1 MFSFTQ
7 EEEKNS
13 RDFSWNDFITAVIKK
28 KGEISLKKLHK
39 LTLAEFAN
47 YKRPIKAEDRVFK
60 KLDKKLRAMNDI
72 QIVKE
77 KVSFKSSQHL
87 VIKCLNLLYCRQF
100 SLGAALVMIV
110 CNNMLFK
117 YWSNLCASKKK
128 FNCEDSFTVQNII

>member
-77 KVSFKSSQHL
+77 KVSFKSS
-87 VIKCLNLLYCRQF
+87 
-100 SLGAALVMIV
+100 
-110 CNNMLFK
+110 
-117 YWSNLCASKKK
+117 
-128 FNCEDSFTVQNII
+128 

>member
-1 MFSFTQ
+1 MFSFIQ
-7 EEEKNS
+7 EVEKNA
-13 RDFSWNDFITAVIKK
+13 RDFSWPEFITAVIKK
-28 KGEISLKKLHK
+28 KGEISLKKMRK
-39 LTLAEFAN
+39 LALAEFAKYN
-47 YKRPIKAEDRVFK
+47 RLIKAEERVFK

-87 VIKCLNLLYCRQF
+87 IIKLNLLYCRQF

-117 YWSNLCASKKK
+117 YRSNLCASKKK